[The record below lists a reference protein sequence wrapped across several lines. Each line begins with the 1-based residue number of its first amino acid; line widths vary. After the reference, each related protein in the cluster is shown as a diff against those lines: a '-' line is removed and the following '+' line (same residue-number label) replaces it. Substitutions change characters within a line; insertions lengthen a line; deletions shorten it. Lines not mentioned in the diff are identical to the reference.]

1 MQNSSSKNET
11 IVRAYS
17 IPLRANDVILN
28 FIEEYHNMAKTT
40 LQEILN
46 AKKFT
51 KVERKQLRDK
61 LLENWSYAAHYVDSA
76 INQMLGLVKS
86 YKRKLKKGK
95 KVQKPRLKKKLVYV
109 KSTLFRLKGTRLKI
123 TIVPREY
130 YLEIDL
136 AKYHYLHPLL
146 EEIKEGKVKLGGLF
160 LFPEKLILN
169 FVKSVEY
176 FEPKDW
182 MSIDINLTNITALAG
197 LTVYHFD
204 TRGLYHT
211 HRVYEVKRQKIQR
224 ISAWNRRLSGELLEK
239 YSGRERNRMRD
250 FLHKLANK
258 IVEIAYRKRMG
269 IILEDLRGIKEKVLN
284 GSKDFNR
291 KISKWNAR
299 ELQRLI
305 EYKAKWFGVPVVYV
319 NPRNS
324 SRTCPACGGQ
334 LIPQEGRLMKCSNCG
349 LVEDRD
355 FIAVLNLRMW
365 GSGVTPKGLEVSR
378 AGKPNEGPMKTNPY
392 GIIVIE
398 KQRIGI
404 KFHKIT
410 LTSPQGK
417 PQNPFKVESIK

>member
-1 MQNSSSKNET
+1 M
-11 IVRAYS
+11 
-17 IPLRANDVILN
+17 
-28 FIEEYHNMAKTT
+28 
-40 LQEILN
+40 
-46 AKKFT
+46 
-51 KVERKQLRDK
+51 
-61 LLENWSYAAHYVDSA
+61 
-76 INQMLGLVKS
+76 
-86 YKRKLKKGK
+86 
-95 KVQKPRLKKKLVYV
+95 
-109 KSTLFRLKGTRLKI
+109 
-123 TIVPREY
+123 
-130 YLEIDL
+130 
-136 AKYHYLHPLL
+136 
-146 EEIKEGKVKLGGLF
+146 
-160 LFPEKLILN
+160 
-169 FVKSVEY
+169 
-176 FEPKDW
+176 
-182 MSIDINLTNITALAG
+182 
-197 LTVYHFD
+197 
-204 TRGLYHT
+204 
-211 HRVYEVKRQKIQR
+211 
-224 ISAWNRRLSGELLEK
+224 
-239 YSGRERNRMRD
+239 
-250 FLHKLANK
+250 
-258 IVEIAYRKRMG
+258 
-269 IILEDLRGIKEKVLN
+269 LN